1 MYDGQSIWKD
11 RRWILCVKWK
21 TKIHRFKMVFLFYI
35 LFPDLFTIDLFLQM
49 YQRRISYFIPYKQ
62 PTESDLR

>member
-35 LFPDLFTIDLFLQM
+35 LFPDLFTIDL
-49 YQRRISYFIPYKQ
+49 RISANVPDKDFIFYSIQ
-62 PTESDLR
+62 TTNRE